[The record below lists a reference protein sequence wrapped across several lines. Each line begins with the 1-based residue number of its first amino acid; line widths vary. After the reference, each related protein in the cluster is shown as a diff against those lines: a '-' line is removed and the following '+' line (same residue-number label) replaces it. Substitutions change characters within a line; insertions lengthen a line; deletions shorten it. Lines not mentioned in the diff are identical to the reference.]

1 MERAAAVIDLTGN
14 EIKPAAYFQPCVPL
28 ITQPIVPT
36 FLGPMIVTPK
46 VVANTAVP
54 IAAPSANREHEILM
68 SNRDVTIPA
77 KDFDIGIKI
86 RCATAKEC
94 ILVTRQH
101 STKQVCAHLHCAQLH
116 CAQLHCAQLH
126 CAQLHCAQLSKPE
139 KIGY

>member
-1 MERAAAVIDLTGN
+1 MERAAVVIDLTGN
-14 EIKPAAYFQPCVPL
+14 EIKPEPAAYFQPCVPL

-101 STKQVCAHLHCAQLH
+101 STKQVCAQLH
-116 CAQLHCAQLH
+116 CAHQYYAHQH
-126 CAQLHCAQLSKPE
+126 
-139 KIGY
+139 